1 MSPPLFS
8 SMKNAPVIGMC
19 NKEIMYFKVM
29 KEQAH
34 PWDILKTVCA
44 IETKRKD
51 SGSIAT
57 VRSLHVT
64 DVKLSSQTKCISEE
78 GRWGFKIQKIQ
89 LRVICFRTQK

>member
-34 PWDILKTVCA
+34 P
-44 IETKRKD
+44 
-51 SGSIAT
+51 
-57 VRSLHVT
+57 
-64 DVKLSSQTKCISEE
+64 
-78 GRWGFKIQKIQ
+78 
-89 LRVICFRTQK
+89 